1 MACLPGR
8 GLMRAAGERYARGG
22 DMLTFEHWLVNGSM
36 QAFVS
41 VNPNSFCLR
50 KHPERNLVLFL
61 FESVCLTGALPGWM
75 LKLEEGSVFMTMPTR
90 ILQISD
96 LHFGPPYV
104 SEVGEAL
111 CRIAPTLDSDG
122 IVVSGDLTQRA
133 KRSQFEDARRFLDR
147 LPEVPMLVIPGNH
160 DVPLFRIAERLFRPH
175 GLYREIITPDLHP
188 VLHLKNVLIVGL
200 DSTSPRRTITNGRLH
215 RDQLERCEE
224 IFAEVPDDTVRIVVA
239 HHHFAPGPDYL
250 YDRAMPKARRA
261 IDCFVEEGV
270 EMILGGHLHRSY
282 IGNSLDFFPGNHR
295 DRGIIIVQCG
305 TTTSSRGRGRE
316 RDENTFNLIEA
327 GEGTLS
333 VTHYMFFEERGEFA
347 PLSRHIF
354 PRPGRS
360 FDGAG
365 PAPGHSL
372 P

>member
-1 MACLPGR
+1 
-8 GLMRAAGERYARGG
+8 
-22 DMLTFEHWLVNGSM
+22 
-36 QAFVS
+36 
-41 VNPNSFCLR
+41 
-50 KHPERNLVLFL
+50 
-61 FESVCLTGALPGWM
+61 
-75 LKLEEGSVFMTMPTR
+75 MPMK

-111 CRIAPTLDSDG
+111 CRIAPTLEPDCV
-122 IVVSGDLTQRA
+122 VVSGDLTQRA
-133 KRSQFEDARRFLDR
+133 KRSQFEDAGRFLKR

-160 DVPLFRIAERLFRPH
+160 DVPLYRVMERLFRPH
-175 GLYREIITPDLHP
+175 ALYCEIITPDLQP
-188 VLHLKNVLIVGL
+188 VLRLEGVIIVGL
-200 DSTSPRRTITNGRLH
+200 DSTSPRRTISNGRLH
-215 RDQLERCEE
+215 PDQLERCEQ

-261 IDCFVEEGV
+261 IDCFVDEGV

-316 RDENTFNLIEA
+316 RDENTFNLIDV
-327 GEGTLS
+327 GPGTLS

-347 PLSRHIF
+347 PLSQHIF
-354 PRPGRS
+354 PRPGRP
-360 FDGAG
+360 FDAS
-365 PAPGHSL
+365 ALVPGHSH